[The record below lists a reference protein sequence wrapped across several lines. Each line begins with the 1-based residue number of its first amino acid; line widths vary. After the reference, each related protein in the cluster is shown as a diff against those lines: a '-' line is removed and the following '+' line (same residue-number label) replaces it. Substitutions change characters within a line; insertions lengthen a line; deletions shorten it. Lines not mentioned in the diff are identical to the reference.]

1 MCLGV
6 SRGQAPVQ
14 NQGQP
19 RNEGEK
25 GLKVAHINIHTDSG
39 VFFFML
45 MLGVEGDLG
54 LAEVQVLDR
63 ENDADV
69 EGLIESGERISP
81 WQR

>member
-1 MCLGV
+1 
-6 SRGQAPVQ
+6 
-14 NQGQP
+14 
-19 RNEGEK
+19 
-25 GLKVAHINIHTDSG
+25 
-39 VFFFML
+39 ML